1 MKDGLLIRNAT
12 RADVP
17 ALFAMVRELA
27 EYEQLTHLC
36 VATEAHLERGLFGP
50 EANAEALIAMNGAEP
65 AGFALYFHTFSTF
78 LGRKGLYLEDLF
90 VRPLHRH
97 RGCGRA
103 LLTAVARIAAQR
115 GCGRLEWMALDW
127 NAPAIRFYEENGAK
141 QMKEW
146 RLFRVT
152 GEALDEFAN
161 KR

>member
-1 MKDGLLIRNAT
+1 
-12 RADVP
+12 
-17 ALFAMVRELA
+17 
-27 EYEQLTHLC
+27 
-36 VATEAHLERGLFGP
+36 
-50 EANAEALIAMNGAEP
+50 
-65 AGFALYFHTFSTF
+65 
-78 LGRKGLYLEDLF
+78 
-90 VRPLHRH
+90 
-97 RGCGRA
+97 

-127 NAPAIRFYEENGAK
+127 NAPVIRFYEEIGAK